1 MLWRRQRTLD
11 RLHAELETIQLFDR
25 VHEYATQAA
34 PADVNAYSLRQV
46 RRSEIIAE
54 INRLDATERERLGR
68 AARISTF
75 VVLLCA
81 VGYATLY
88 YLIK

>member
-1 MLWRRQRTLD
+1 MLWRQRTLD
-11 RLHAELETIQLFDR
+11 RLHAELETIALFDR
-25 VHEYATQAA
+25 VHDYATKTD
-34 PADVNAYSLRQV
+34 PADFNAYSLRQV
-46 RRSEIIAE
+46 RRSEIMAE
-54 INRLDATERERLGR
+54 IKKLDAAKQERMNR
-68 AARISTF
+68 AARISSA